1 VVLFSIRRYSFF
13 VAFLYLSLLYVAFS
27 ASPGQFDF
35 FDFMGVEK
43 IEIPLVP
50 TTKLEIDKKW
60 SGFQGFLLLNFFDK
74 PASYRLSFKG

>member
-1 VVLFSIRRYSFF
+1 
-13 VAFLYLSLLYVAFS
+13 
-27 ASPGQFDF
+27 
-35 FDFMGVEK
+35 MGVEK